1 MRPAAFF
8 LSAIVLLAAA
18 ITQHGHL
25 RSTQATG
32 SPSFNT
38 HCAREGAAVQGA
50 CSPDSLDSTPALIL
64 SHTVLAGACPGADLH
79 LVRYQRHGSGGDSLP
94 FAARWCN

>member
-50 CSPDSLDSTPALIL
+50 CSPVSLDSTPATIV
-64 SHTVLAGACPGADLH
+64 SHRVYTGACPGSDLH
-79 LVRYQRHGSGGDSLP
+79 VVHYASAGNGEYPPRT
-94 FAARWCN
+94 ARWCA